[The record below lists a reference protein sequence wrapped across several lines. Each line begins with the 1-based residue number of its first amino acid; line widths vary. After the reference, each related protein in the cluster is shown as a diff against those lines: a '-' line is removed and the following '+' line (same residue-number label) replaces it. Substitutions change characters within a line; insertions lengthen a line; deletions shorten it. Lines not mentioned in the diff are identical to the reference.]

1 MEIGYKRDL
10 NQNHMTIKGDTISD
24 ADDYQIKMLM
34 ENSIEGF
41 LRVELRIIEREI
53 IFYYD
58 ISGKQTIQQY
68 YEHKTIS
75 YGDLK
80 AILFGIHNALLC
92 GSRYLIEER
101 HIILDPNYIYINP
114 ENLHL
119 SLVFF
124 TEHDKDIK
132 ESFRCFADHILLNI
146 DHKEDKAVILAYQ
159 LYKITREENYTLEE
173 ILAIAV
179 ENQSSMDDSEN
190 IIMIDKDGRNYLS
203 EDLDELE
210 KNNERNSETYYEKNG
225 EENKKNQIT
234 NKNIINLCVAASAGF
249 GSFLCFLCSVILFQL
264 SYKESLIMVGV
275 AAMIVVTAI
284 LVILFNNKKTVNFE
298 YDVIEKKVEDEI
310 HYIDFFGQNEFQ
322 H

>member
-1 MEIGYKRDL
+1 MEIGFKRDL

-24 ADDYQIKMLM
+24 ADDYQIRMLM
-34 ENSIEGF
+34 ENSIDGF
-41 LRVELRIIEREI
+41 LKMELRIIEREI
-53 IFYYD
+53 IFFYD
-58 ISGKQTIQQY
+58 IRQKQTIGQF

-75 YGDLK
+75 FIQLK

-92 GSRYLIEER
+92 GSRYLIEEK
-101 HIILDPNYIYINP
+101 HIILDPDYIYVNP

-124 TEHDKDIK
+124 TEHEKDIK
-132 ESFRCFADHILLNI
+132 ESFRSFADYILLHI

-179 ENQSSMDDSEN
+179 ENQNNIDERDKTEAIEN
-190 IIMIDKDGRNYLS
+190 EERDCIRDNP
-203 EDLDELE
+203 DELE
-210 KNNERNSETYYEKNG
+210 RNSDRSYEMYHEKNG
-225 EENKKNQIT
+225 ERNRKNQVT
-234 NKNIINLCVAASAGF
+234 NKNIINLCVAALAGF
-249 GSFLCFLCSVILFQL
+249 FSFLCILCSVIIFHL
-264 SYKESLIMVGV
+264 SYHESLIMVGI
-275 AAMIVVTAI
+275 AAMIVAVAI
-284 LVILFNNKKTVNFE
+284 LAIIFNNKKTRNIKYSDFGK
-298 YDVIEKKVEDEI
+298 IEEDEI

>member
-1 MEIGYKRDL
+1 MEIGFKRDL

-24 ADDYQIKMLM
+24 ADDYQIRMLM
-34 ENSIEGF
+34 ENSIDGF
-41 LRVELRIIEREI
+41 LKMELRIIEREI
-53 IFYYD
+53 IFFYD
-58 ISGKQTIQQY
+58 ISQKQTIGQF

-75 YGDLK
+75 FVQLK

-92 GSRYLIEER
+92 GSRYLIEEK
-101 HIILDPNYIYINP
+101 HIILDPDYIYVNP

-132 ESFRCFADHILLNI
+132 ESFRCFADYILLHI

-179 ENQSSMDDSEN
+179 ENQSNMEEDDKSAMIEQDGKKHFCEN
-190 IIMIDKDGRNYLS
+190 T
-203 EDLDELE
+203 DELE
-210 KNNERNSETYYEKNG
+210 KNNENNGEIYYEKNG
-225 EENKKNQIT
+225 EGNKKNQIT
-234 NKNIINLCVAASAGF
+234 NKNIINLCIAAAAGL
-249 GSFLCFLCSVILFQL
+249 GSFLCFLCSIMLFQL
-264 SYKESLIMVGV
+264 SYKESLIMVGI
-275 AAMIVVTAI
+275 AAMIAVTAVLI
-284 LVILFNNKKTVNFE
+284 ILFNNRKIVNNQ
-298 YDVIEKKVEDEI
+298 YDMTEKKEEDEI
-310 HYIDFFGQNEFQ
+310 HYVDFFGQNEFQ